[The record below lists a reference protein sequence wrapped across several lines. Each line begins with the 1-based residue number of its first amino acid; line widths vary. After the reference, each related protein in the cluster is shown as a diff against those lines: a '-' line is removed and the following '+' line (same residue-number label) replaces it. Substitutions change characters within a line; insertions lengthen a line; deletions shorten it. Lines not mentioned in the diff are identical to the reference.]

1 MLALQVLHTVTLNCG
16 IVARNQIAASKLMS
30 TLEKLLRKSSEPRL
44 SAAVGQLLVDWG
56 YLYG

>member
-1 MLALQVLHTVTLNCG
+1 MLHTVTLNGG
-16 IVARNQIAASKLMS
+16 INARNQISSSKLMQ